1 MNHHFNQFVPNDDG
15 TTHINIFSKGNTEL
29 GRRLSHYSYSPFIH
43 PYFGPFKCMEG
54 FWYYLRAVKPD
65 DKLRELVG
73 AEAKF
78 YGKELETHFLHNF
91 QKLIVDANYQKI
103 IQNPEIKQMVMEST
117 LPFDHYY
124 TFGTKQV
131 RLPQF
136 IWLIEGFEEIRRK
149 LNEDETFE
157 KLNYEE
163 LLK

>member
-1 MNHHFNQFVPNDDG
+1 MNYNQFIPNDDG
-15 TTHINIFSKGNTEL
+15 ITHINIFSKGNTEL
-29 GRRLSHYSYSPFIH
+29 GKRLSHFSNAPFIH

-73 AEAKF
+73 SEAKF
-78 YGKELETHFLHNF
+78 YGKNLETRFLNNF
-91 QKLIVDANYQKI
+91 QTLIIDANYQKI
-103 IQNPEIKQMVMEST
+103 VQNPDIRKLMIEST

-124 TFGTKQV
+124 TFGIKQV

-136 IWLIEGFEEIRRK
+136 VWLIEGFEEIRRK
-149 LNEDETFE
+149 LKNNEPPEFLD
-157 KLNYEE
+157 YEE